1 MKTSKIA
8 ILFTLIM
15 FSITGFGQSKTNTQK
30 IDDLLKYLQKHKADE
45 ILIQH
50 KGKEIVHWV
59 NKDCDDKVMRT
70 ASMVKSWTGLVVGI
84 MIDKQLIKDE
94 NELVCTYIPE
104 WKDGCKHNVT
114 IKNLLTMT
122 AGFNR
127 RPGAT
132 GILVE
137 ENMNHYVLNTRL
149 DRKPN
154 IRFNYSNESVQLL
167 GVLIERVT
175 KKTANA
181 YFKEVLF
188 DPIDMKNTTL
198 TKDKSGNYIVFGTAR
213 TTVKDAAKI
222 GDLMKNNG
230 VYNGKRIVSEEW
242 VKKSTQPSEKANYY
256 GYLWWLDYNSKHKNF
271 AATGDFGQ
279 VTIVFPELDLV
290 FVRRQ
295 SCNKKPNENMSW
307 MSSDFLKLLSGIVT
321 IK

>member
-1 MKTSKIA
+1 MKTSKA
-8 ILFTLIM
+8 TILFALII
-15 FSITGFGQSKTNTQK
+15 FSITGCGQSKINTQK
-30 IDDLLKYLQKHKADE
+30 VEELLKDVQKHKADE

-50 KGKEIVHWV
+50 KGKEIAYWV

-94 NELVCTYIPE
+94 NELVCKYIPE
-104 WKDGCKHNVT
+104 WKDGCEHNVT
-114 IKNLLTMT
+114 IKNLLTMS

-132 GILVE
+132 GILPQKNV
-137 ENMNHYVLNTRL
+137 NSYMLNTKIDTL
-149 DRKPN
+149 PN
-154 IRFNYSNESVQLL
+154 VRFSYSNESVQLL
-167 GVLIERVT
+167 GILIERVT

-181 YFKEVLF
+181 YYKEVLF
-188 DPIDMKNTTL
+188 NPLGMTNTRL
-198 TKDKSGNYIVFGTAR
+198 TKDKSGNYLAFGAAR
-213 TTVKDAAKI
+213 TTVKEAAKI
-222 GDLMKNNG
+222 GDLMMNNG

-242 VKKSTQPSEKANYY
+242 VKKSTQPSEKASYY

-295 SCNKKPNENMSW
+295 SCNKNPNENMSW
-307 MSSDFLKLLSGIVT
+307 MSSDFLKLLSEVVAE
-321 IK
+321 